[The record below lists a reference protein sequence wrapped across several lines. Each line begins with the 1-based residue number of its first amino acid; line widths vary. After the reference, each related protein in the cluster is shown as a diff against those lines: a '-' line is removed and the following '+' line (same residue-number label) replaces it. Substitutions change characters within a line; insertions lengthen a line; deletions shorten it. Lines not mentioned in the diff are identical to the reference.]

1 MIEGEL
7 KKRITKAYSEYYRGD
22 GSFGSKITD
31 AIIDDAKKD
40 IRQNSEIVTRYPKK
54 GNVNDIRLS
63 IPLPIWEYWFGDS
76 S

>member
-1 MIEGEL
+1 MTKEGKL

-40 IRQNSEIVTRYPKK
+40 ILTARTYKEIRNKIL
-54 GNVNDIRLS
+54 D
-63 IPLPIWEYWFGDS
+63 WFGDS
-76 S
+76 TDE